1 MLDHLWLLISTTF
14 VFLMQVG
21 FLCLESGRT
30 RSKNNINVAAKNVTD
45 FIVSACVFWLFGF
58 GLMFGPSIGGWV
70 GIGEFLFGQNNTPY
84 QILFFLF
91 QMMFCSTAA
100 TLMSGAVAER
110 MRFSGYIYITIILSA
125 FIYPL
130 VGHWAWASAF
140 NSDNQGWLEKL
151 GFIDFAGSTVVH
163 SVGGWVALA
172 AVLVIGP
179 RLGRFQSAH
188 SFPSGSNLPIAAL
201 GTMLIW
207 FGWFG
212 FNGGSALIF
221 DDLVPI
227 IILNTCLAGIW
238 GGLASTVLHQ
248 ITQRYVDVASSLNG
262 IIAGLVGVTAGC
274 HAVSPSEA
282 AFIGVV
288 AGVIVNYG
296 SQLLDQLEID
306 DALKVIPTHLFA
318 GIWGT
323 LAVGLFGDPNILGT
337 GLSMMQQLLV
347 QLMGIVTIGVF
358 SFFVSYLLIVLI
370 NRSHPLRV
378 SEGDEVKGLNISE
391 HHATTELIESPI
403 MLTPTLINHQ

>member
-1 MLDHLWLLISTTF
+1 M
-14 VFLMQVG
+14 V
-21 FLCLESGRT
+21 
-30 RSKNNINVAAKNVTD
+30 
-45 FIVSACVFWLFGF
+45 
-58 GLMFGPSIGGWV
+58 
-70 GIGEFLFGQNNTPY
+70 
-84 QILFFLF
+84 
-91 QMMFCSTAA
+91 
-100 TLMSGAVAER
+100 
-110 MRFSGYIYITIILSA
+110 
-125 FIYPL
+125 
-130 VGHWAWASAF
+130 
-140 NSDNQGWLEKL
+140 
-151 GFIDFAGSTVVH
+151 
-163 SVGGWVALA
+163 
-172 AVLVIGP
+172 
-179 RLGRFQSAH
+179 
-188 SFPSGSNLPIAAL
+188 
-201 GTMLIW
+201 W